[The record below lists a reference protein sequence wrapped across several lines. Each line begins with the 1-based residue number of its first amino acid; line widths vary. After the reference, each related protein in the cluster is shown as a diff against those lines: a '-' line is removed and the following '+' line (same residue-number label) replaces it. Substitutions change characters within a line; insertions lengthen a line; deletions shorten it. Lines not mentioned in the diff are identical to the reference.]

1 MKLLTS
7 LVFVFALALS
17 NCAYNDPYA
26 SHTVRD
32 TQTGALLGGAIGGI
46 IGHQSG
52 EGLAGAAI
60 GAGLGGLIGN
70 SAGANKDRYQAQ
82 SGQPYGGGYN
92 NNYGGG
98 GYNTNYGG
106 GGYTPQP
113 NPGYYY
119 GSSYGRY

>member
-1 MKLLTS
+1 MKLLT
-7 LVFVFALALS
+7 LTVFVSALALS

-82 SGQPYGGGYN
+82 SGQPYGGRPG
-92 NNYGGG
+92 YGGQPSYQG
-98 GYNTNYGG
+98 GSYA
-106 GGYTPQP
+106 PQHVP
-113 NPGYYY
+113 NGYYY
-119 GSSYGRY
+119 GNSYGGY

>member
-1 MKLLTS
+1 MNGCDNIPIVMKLLTS
-7 LVFVFALALS
+7 LIFISALALS

-26 SHTVRD
+26 SHTARD

-60 GAGLGGLIGN
+60 GAGVGGLIGN

-82 SGQPYGGGYN
+82 SGQPYGGN
-92 NNYGGG
+92 N
-98 GYNTNYGG
+98 NYGG

-113 NPGYYY
+113 NRGNY
-119 GSSYGRY
+119 GSNYGR